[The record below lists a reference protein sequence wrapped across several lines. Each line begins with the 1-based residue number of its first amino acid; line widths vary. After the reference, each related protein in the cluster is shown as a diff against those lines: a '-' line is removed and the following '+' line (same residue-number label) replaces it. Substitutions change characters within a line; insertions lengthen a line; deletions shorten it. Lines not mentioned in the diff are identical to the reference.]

1 MLLKKYKE
9 EADKDK
15 YYSLL
20 LKQKDLKQLYNFTLQ
35 QRQYEECNIL
45 ENEVNYDI
53 FLLDFNRIF
62 FLKKSSN
69 FAPKK

>member
-1 MLLKKYKE
+1 MKLKE

-20 LKQKDLKQLYNFTLQ
+20 IKQKDLKSLYNFTLQ

-45 ENEVNYDI
+45 ENEV
-53 FLLDFNRIF
+53 
-62 FLKKSSN
+62 LK
-69 FAPKK
+69 

>member
-1 MLLKKYKE
+1 MRLKE

-20 LKQKDLKQLYNFTLQ
+20 LKQKDLKTLYNFTLQ

-45 ENEVNYDI
+45 ENEV
-53 FLLDFNRIF
+53 FLLKILNF
-62 FLKKSSN
+62 SSYL
-69 FAPKK
+69 

>member
-1 MLLKKYKE
+1 MRKEESNLKLMKLKE

-20 LKQKDLKQLYNFTLQ
+20 IKQKDLKSLYNFTLQ

-45 ENEVNYDI
+45 ENEV
-53 FLLDFNRIF
+53 
-62 FLKKSSN
+62 LK
-69 FAPKK
+69 

>member
-45 ENEVNYDI
+45 ENEVNSI
-53 FLLDFNRIF
+53 FLYDFFMI
-62 FLKKSSN
+62 FLKNS
-69 FAPKK
+69 